1 MTTSAAPAAASGTFS
16 LGGDAPVHRLGF
28 GAMRV
33 TGEGIWGPPA
43 DRERALAVLRRTV
56 ELGVTLIDTADSYGP
71 GWSEELIAQ
80 ALAPYRDDVVVATK
94 AGLVRPGP
102 GDWRPVG
109 RPEYLRQQLHLSL
122 RRLRTDVI
130 DLWQLHRVD
139 PQVDAAEQ
147 YGALKDAVDEGLV
160 RHVGLSEVSVEQL
173 EAAQEVVPIA
183 SVQNMYNL
191 TERGSQAV
199 LDRCTEQGIAFLP
212 WFPVAAGKL
221 ARPGG
226 PVDDVA
232 SRTGATAAQVS
243 LAWLLRVS
251 PVMLP
256 IPGTSSVE
264 HLEENCAAAQVELS
278 DDDVAELT
286 DAVT

>member
-1 MTTSAAPAAASGTFS
+1 MTTSAAPASGTFS